1 MSGGPGSR
9 RDHDRFCQI
18 EGWEQVRNARGK
30 TGDHITYRLRLPDG
44 RVLRTR
50 ISHPVNNNTCGPS
63 LWSHILDDQL
73 KVTEP
78 VFWACVDD
86 HKLPDRG
93 VVAAEAPATALP
105 ARLAY
110 QLVHDAGIPEAEV
123 AQMDL
128 PRAIQV
134 MSEYWSRPPRS

>member
-1 MSGGPGSR
+1 VSGGPGSR

-18 EGWEQVRNARGK
+18 EGWEQVRNARGR
-30 TGDHITYRLRLPDG
+30 TGHHITYRLRLPDG

-50 ISHPVNNNTCGPS
+50 ISHPVNNDTYGPS
-63 LWSHILDDQL
+63 LCGHILDQL
-73 KVTEP
+73 EVTEP

-86 HKLPDRG
+86 QKLPDRG
-93 VVAAEAPATALP
+93 AAAAEAPANALP
-105 ARLAY
+105 AQLAH

-134 MSEYWSRPPRS
+134 MSEYGRR